1 MSVPAAYIGVILI
14 WSTTPL
20 GIKWSSEGGILF
32 AATARMVIGA
42 ALCVM
47 IFFVLRKALPRDRIA
62 MRAYFAAS
70 IGAYGSMMCIYWGAQ
85 HVASGLISVLFG
97 LAPISAGLFAR
108 IWLGDRQFTPL
119 RAIGTLIS
127 VGGLAVIFADALH
140 GAELLSVAAILCGV
154 LLYSLSAVAV
164 KRTGSTLSAL
174 SLATGSLL
182 LVVPMYA
189 VTFWIVGAA
198 WPQALSGRASISII
212 YLGVMGSVVGFM
224 LYFYVLKRIDMG
236 RLAMINIIT
245 PVAALAVGALF
256 NDEHVNRSIWIGT
269 FIIMGGL
276 AVFEWEALRRTFGF
290 ATLTPTLE
298 RNNSPPGQ

>member
-32 AATARMVIGA
+32 AATARMAIGA
-42 ALCVM
+42 ALCVVVLL
-47 IFFVLRKALPRDRIA
+47 VLRKALPRDRVA

-97 LAPISAGLFAR
+97 LAPITAGLFAR
-108 IWLGDRQFTPL
+108 IWLNERQFTRL
-119 RAIGTLIS
+119 RAMGTLIS
-127 VGGLAVIFADALH
+127 VGGLAVIFTGALH
-140 GAELLSVAAILCGV
+140 GAELLSVAAILGGV
-154 LLYSLSAVAV
+154 LLYSFSAVAV
-164 KRTGSTLSAL
+164 KRTGATLSAL
-174 SLATGSLL
+174 SLTTGSLL

-189 VTFWIVGAA
+189 ATFWLAGAA
-198 WPQALSGRASISII
+198 WPQALSGRAINAIV
-212 YLGVMGSVVGFM
+212 YLGVMGSVAGFM
-224 LYFYVLKRIDMG
+224 LYFYVLKRMDMG

-256 NDEHVNRSIWIGT
+256 NGEHVNHSIWIGT
-269 FIIMGGL
+269 FIIIGGL
-276 AVFEWEALRRTFGF
+276 AVFEWEALRRAFGGREVGV
-290 ATLTPTLE
+290 TI
-298 RNNSPPGQ
+298 RKK